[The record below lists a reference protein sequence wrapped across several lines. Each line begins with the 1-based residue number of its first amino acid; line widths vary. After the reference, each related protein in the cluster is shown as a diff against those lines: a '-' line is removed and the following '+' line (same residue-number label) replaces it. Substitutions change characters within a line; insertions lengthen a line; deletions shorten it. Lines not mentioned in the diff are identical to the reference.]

1 MFENPKQ
8 KRLIAWVLAVL
19 MALSA
24 VPVIPALAAAY
35 TVLLQTTEYAS
46 YDNTYY
52 TYRYHDYNAVAD
64 NTVIMRS
71 NENNNR
77 SYYLGEYTG
86 SGIREISDH
95 YKSIGSFSESG
106 FALVQ
111 NEEGKYGV
119 INQHGQIVV
128 PPGKY
133 ERSYTVDSNPTDDG
147 YATMY
152 YNSTGAVLLNL
163 KDGTETGLGRGS
175 YGRYNN
181 GLIPARTNNAW
192 VYQDMNGSTVI
203 NTPYKWANEFSHGY
217 AVVGNTVYEIID
229 TQGNVTFRDSEKKY
243 EDIGS
248 FSTDGIAAAKLK
260 YQADV
265 GYRYEYIDRFGNV
278 VIREQYD
285 EAGKFY
291 HGYAVV
297 NKIGKGTALIDTNG
311 NEVIPFGTYD
321 EMSNVSNT
329 GLLWATIRNV
339 FTDTG
344 SHSELAIAKM
354 EGVGSEQPAPDPAP
368 NPDPEP
374 EVISNSD
381 DEYIYDEPDPGDDV
395 ILHPEYLDDVTDT
408 ESAVAAVRRQLA
420 DMTDEQ
426 KQSAT
431 GIDLATLFA
440 ETAVSRAA
448 RTKVT
453 GSEIL
458 INAAAANEL
467 EEIAARTTEAV
478 ESALVEGGVSTA
490 RYLSDTII
498 LETDET
504 GEINIRIAP
513 DILTTETDKIRVEAP
528 NYALTVKTADLADDL
543 TDILSISTQDLGI
556 EPESGSIMV
565 GVAISKGTLTNPVT
579 LSLPPEPGDI
589 RYQTVVSVYGNPDRN
604 PVPEYLPFNLK
615 HGIDIYKQMEDT
627 DKITVA
633 SKNNPATATIDG
645 KILESGN
652 YAVRENAKDFTDISN
667 KSKEMQD
674 AIRYLA
680 SKGVIYGTTET
691 TFSPDDTINRAQ
703 IVALIMR
710 ALGKANDTS
719 LRANFTDVSPS
730 DWYYY
735 AAAASQKNNIILGY
749 SDGSFRGGNIINRGQ
764 IYVVSGRILV
774 KEMRYKAPTN
784 PESYLSKYEDDIAD
798 WAKPMIA
805 LATRENLIVKR
816 KDGRFYAAGSMTR
829 GNAAIALY
837 RLFKKMW

>member
-8 KRLIAWVLAVL
+8 KRLIAWVLAAL
-19 MALSA
+19 MALTA
-24 VPVIPALAAAY
+24 APVIPALAAAY
-35 TVLLQTTEYAS
+35 TVLLQTE
-46 YDNTYY
+46 DYY
-52 TYRYHDYNAVAD
+52 SFSSNDHIVAGNA
-64 NTVIMRS
+64 VIMRGDGT
-71 NENNNR
+71 
-77 SYYLGEYTG
+77 YYLAEYTG

-95 YKSIGSFSESG
+95 YNYIERFSESG

-111 NEEGKYGV
+111 NSERNYGV

-128 PPGKY
+128 EPGKY
-133 ERSYTVDSNPTDDG
+133 YTSYQDRHPTDDG
-147 YATMY
+147 YITMR
-152 YNSTGAVLLNL
+152 NSRGTVLINL
-163 KDGTETGLGRGS
+163 KDGTETELGGGT
-175 YGRYNN
+175 YGGYNN
-181 GLIPARTNNAW
+181 GLIPVMSEGLW
-192 VYQDMNGSTVI
+192 IYQNINKNTVI
-203 NTPYKWANEFSHGY
+203 GKKYKWANTFSNGY
-217 AVVGNTVYEIID
+217 AVVGNTVYEVIDTSGKVVFSDTADKYEDIGNFSAEGIAAARLKNGQGYEYIDTTGKVVIPQKYYQAKQFHNGYALVWQSGQGDILID
-229 TQGNVTFRDSEKKY
+229 TQGNNALS
-243 EDIGS
+243 
-248 FSTDGIAAAKLK
+248 
-260 YQADV
+260 
-265 GYRYEYIDRFGNV
+265 
-278 VIREQYD
+278 EQYTPHS
-285 EAGKFY
+285 G
-291 HGYAVV
+291 
-297 NKIGKGTALIDTNG
+297 
-311 NEVIPFGTYD
+311 
-321 EMSNVSNT
+321 VSNT
-329 GLLWATIRNV
+329 GLVWA
-339 FTDTG
+339 
-344 SHSELAIAKM
+344 SPKHQSEATVMKM
-354 EGVGSEQPAPDPAP
+354 EGVGSDQPAPDPAP